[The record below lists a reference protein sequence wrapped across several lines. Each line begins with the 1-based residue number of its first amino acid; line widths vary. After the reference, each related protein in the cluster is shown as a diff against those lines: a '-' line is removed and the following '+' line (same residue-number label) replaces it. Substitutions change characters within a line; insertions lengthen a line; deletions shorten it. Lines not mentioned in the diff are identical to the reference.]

1 MINASNPSVSNASLP
16 PPLLDQDES
25 STATGTNTNA
35 AASAQAQ
42 GANALSDQGIS
53 ALEYDANFSTTRD
66 PASADNNQMLM
77 INPNSVNPNATR
89 ANVQGQMDGSNSR
102 VDMASNQNQSPKME
116 STNSTL
122 IAKANANTVPNI
134 PVHSDTYQGRE
145 VKLGDGAKQ
154 GDRIEGFS
162 QQDKRWAAL
171 PYTWAPGVPVL
182 GIGKQEGTWGDQPA
196 LRQGHGRNPTP
207 YYGSDGKMVIKGGIG
222 CTATAL
228 TNGLR
233 AANPQSGIT
242 PANAAKLDEKFISTM
257 KATQFSDLSGQGK
270 QLYDRGGKEGPKIER
285 MDPIQVSSSKG
296 NDIVNKIRQSLQDRN
311 PVLVGFRNGNGDGSI
326 RHSSLAVG
334 YANGQIQILDSE
346 TGKVGPMNTFLEKY
360 GYTDA
365 KFDYAYAM
373 SKK

>member
-1 MINASNPSVSNASLP
+1 MINASNPAPVNTNLP
-16 PPLLDQDES
+16 PPQLDQENK
-25 STATGTNTNA
+25 STGADANTNA
-35 AASAQAQ
+35 AASTPSQSTKPS
-42 GANALSDQGIS
+42 NETIS
-53 ALEYDANFSTTRD
+53 ALEYDADFTTTRD
-66 PASADNNQMLM
+66 ASSVDSNQMLM
-77 INPNSVNPNATR
+77 INPSSVNPNATR
-89 ANVQGQMDGSNSR
+89 ANVQGQMDGANSR
-102 VDMASNQNQSPKME
+102 LDLAANQNQLLN
-116 STNSTL
+116 TNGTNGTL
-122 IAKANANTVPNI
+122 VAKANAATVPNI
-134 PVHSDTYQGRE
+134 PVHSDTYQGVE
-145 VKLGDGAKQ
+145 VKLGAGAKA

-182 GIGKQEGTWGDQPA
+182 GLGKQEGTWGDQPI

-207 YYGSDGKMVIKGGIG
+207 IYDSNGNKQIRGGIG
-222 CTATAL
+222 CTATAF

-242 PANAAKLDEKFISTM
+242 PANAAKLDEKFINTVR
-257 KATQFSDLSGQGK
+257 ATQFSDLSGQGK
-270 QLYDRGGKEGPKIER
+270 KVYDRGSSEGPKIER
-285 MDPIQVSSSKG
+285 MNPVQVNSAGGK
-296 NDIVNKIRQSLQDRN
+296 DIVSNIRQSLQDRN

-346 TGKVGPMNTFLEKY
+346 TGKVGPMNIFLEKY

>member
-1 MINASNPSVSNASLP
+1 MINATNPAVSNTNLP
-16 PPLLDQDES
+16 PPSLDQEET
-25 STATGTNTNA
+25 STATGANTDA
-35 AASAQAQ
+35 AASTQSQ
-42 GANALSDQGIS
+42 STKPVVEQGIS
-53 ALEYDANFSTTRD
+53 AQEYDANFSTTRD
-66 PASADNNQMLM
+66 LSSADNNQMLM

-89 ANVQGQMDGSNSR
+89 ANVQGQMEG
-102 VDMASNQNQSPKME
+102 
-116 STNSTL
+116 TNGTL
-122 IAKANANTVPNI
+122 MAKANTNTVPNI
-134 PVHSDTYQGRE
+134 PVYRDTYQGVD
-145 VKLGDGAKQ
+145 VKLGAGAKQ

-162 QQDKRWAAL
+162 QQDKRWASL

-182 GIGKQEGTWGDQPA
+182 GIGKQEGTWGDQLV

-207 YYGSDGKMVIKGGIG
+207 VYDSNGVKQIRGGIG

-242 PANAAKLDEKFISTM
+242 PANAAKLDEKFINTM
-257 KATQFSDLSGQGK
+257 KGTQFSDLSGQGK
-270 QLYDRGGKEGPKIER
+270 QIYDRGASQGPKIEQIK
-285 MDPIQVSSSKG
+285 PVQVNSAAGKGLVSS
-296 NDIVNKIRQSLQDRN
+296 IRQSLQDRN

-373 SKK
+373 SKKQ